1 MRKKYESSEVRI
13 NKFISQSGI
22 CSRREADNLIKKGLV
37 RINGK
42 SCKTLGKKIKTDDKV
57 EVNGKEIK
65 PEKKS
70 YILLNKPKDFI
81 TTKKDTHGRRTV
93 FDLLKG
99 IKERVFYVGRLDRN
113 TTGLLLFTNDG
124 DMTKKLNHPSQK
136 IKKIY
141 SVTLDKDLDNENLK
155 KIIDGIDIENEKI
168 VVDNINIL
176 NSRKEIGI
184 EIQTGKNRIIKKI
197 FESLGFK
204 IKKLD
209 RVTFGPLTKKDLP
222 RGKWRRLSNTEI
234 RNLKFFNRT

>member
-1 MRKKYESSEVRI
+1 
-13 NKFISQSGI
+13 
-22 CSRREADNLIKKGLV
+22 
-37 RINGK
+37 
-42 SCKTLGKKIKTDDKV
+42 
-57 EVNGKEIK
+57 
-65 PEKKS
+65 
-70 YILLNKPKDFI
+70 
-81 TTKKDTHGRRTV
+81 
-93 FDLLKG
+93 
-99 IKERVFYVGRLDRN
+99 
-113 TTGLLLFTNDG
+113 
-124 DMTKKLNHPSQK
+124 MTKKLNHPSQK

>member
-1 MRKKYESSEVRI
+1 MKKKSESSEIRI

-37 RINGK
+37 NINGK
-42 SCKTLGKKIKTDDKV
+42 KCITLGKKIKTDDKV
-57 EVNGKEIK
+57 EINGKEIN
-65 PEKKS
+65 PEKKT

-81 TTKKDTHGRRTV
+81 TTKEDTHGRRTV

-99 IKERVFYVGRLDRN
+99 VKERVFYVGRLDRN

-124 DMTKKLNHPSQK
+124 EITKKLSHPSHK

-141 SVTLDKDLDNENLK
+141 SVTLNKDLDEDNLK
-155 KIIDGIDIENEKI
+155 KIISGIVIDNEKI
-168 VVDNINIL
+168 MVDNINIL

-184 EIQTGKNRIIKKI
+184 EIHVGKNRIIRKI
-197 FESLGFK
+197 FESLGYK

-222 RGKWRRLSNTEI
+222 RGKWRRLSNIEI
-234 RNLKFFNRT
+234 RNLKFFTAI